1 MSKSYFMMFSTDP
14 DVDPRKCI
22 VGLACTAQAI
32 ADGHE
37 VVVFFASHAV
47 KLLQSE
53 YINTFDAKVAEG
65 QIEVEHWTKS
75 PEVVANA
82 REKGISRSFL
92 DVLLAGAEGIYCST
106 GSQAV
111 VGVTPENASDVLVE
125 GLEMNWSGPH
135 GVIALSAASEVG
147 LSF

>member
-53 YINTFDAKVAEG
+53 YINTFDPKVAEG

-125 GLEMNWSGPH
+125 GLEMNWSGPP
-135 GVIALSAASEVG
+135 GVIALSAASEVS

>member
-32 ADGHE
+32 ADGHK
-37 VVVFFASHAV
+37 VMVFFASHAV

-92 DVLLAGAEGIYCST
+92 DVLLTGAEGIYCST

-125 GLEMNWSGPH
+125 GLEMNWSGPP
-135 GVIALSAASEVG
+135 GVIALSAASEV
-147 LSF
+147 SFSF

>member
-125 GLEMNWSGPH
+125 GLEMNWSGPP
-135 GVIALSAASEVG
+135 GVIALSAASEV
-147 LSF
+147 SFSF

>member
-1 MSKSYFMMFSTDP
+1 MSKKYFVMFATDP
-14 DVDPRKCI
+14 EVDPRKCA
-22 VGLACTAQAI
+22 VGLACARQAVS
-32 ADGHE
+32 DGHE
-37 VVVFFASHAV
+37 VVAFFASHSV

-53 YINTFDAKVAEG
+53 YIGSLDSKVSQDVGFCREMLDAL
-65 QIEVEHWTKS
+65 
-75 PEVVANA
+75 
-82 REKGISRSFL
+82 IS
-92 DVLLAGAEGIYCST
+92 GAEGIYCST

>member
-32 ADGHE
+32 ADGHK
-37 VVVFFASHAV
+37 VMVFFASHAV

-75 PEVVANA
+75 PEVVNSTSRKL
-82 REKGISRSFL
+82 REIPFS
-92 DVLLAGAEGIYCST
+92 LAFATTSGDLVQCST
-106 GSQAV
+106 S
-111 VGVTPENASDVLVE
+111 
-125 GLEMNWSGPH
+125 
-135 GVIALSAASEVG
+135 I
-147 LSF
+147 

>member
-92 DVLLAGAEGIYCST
+92 DVLLTGAEGIYCST

-125 GLEMNWSGPH
+125 GLEMNWSGPP
-135 GVIALSAASEVG
+135 GVIALSAASEVS

>member
-53 YINTFDAKVAEG
+53 YINTFDAKVTEG

-92 DVLLAGAEGIYCST
+92 DVLLTGAEGIYCST

-111 VGVTPENASDVLVE
+111 VGVTPENASEVLVE
-125 GLEMNWSGPH
+125 GLEMNWSGPP
-135 GVIALSAASEVG
+135 GVIALSAASEVS

>member
-1 MSKSYFMMFSTDP
+1 MFSTDP

-92 DVLLAGAEGIYCST
+92 DVLLTGAEGIYCST

-111 VGVTPENASDVLVE
+111 VGVTPENASEVLVE
-125 GLEMNWSGPH
+125 GLEMNWSGPP
-135 GVIALSAASEVG
+135 GVIALSAASEV
-147 LSF
+147 SFSF

>member
-1 MSKSYFMMFSTDP
+1 MFSTDP

-92 DVLLAGAEGIYCST
+92 DVLLTGAEGIYCST

-125 GLEMNWSGPH
+125 GLEMNWSGPP
-135 GVIALSAASEVG
+135 GVIALSAASEV
-147 LSF
+147 SFSF

>member
-1 MSKSYFMMFSTDP
+1 MMFSTDP

-37 VVVFFASHAV
+37 VVAFFASHAV

-92 DVLLAGAEGIYCST
+92 EVLLAGAEGIYCST

>member
-32 ADGHE
+32 ADGHK
-37 VVVFFASHAV
+37 VMVFFASHAV

-92 DVLLAGAEGIYCST
+92 DVLLTGAEGIYCST

-111 VGVTPENASDVLVE
+111 VGVTPENASEVLVE
-125 GLEMNWSGPH
+125 GLEMNWSGPP
-135 GVIALSAASEVG
+135 GVIALSAASEVS

>member
-111 VGVTPENASDVLVE
+111 VGVTPENASEVLVE
-125 GLEMNWSGPH
+125 GLEMNWSGPP
-135 GVIALSAASEVG
+135 GVIALSAASEVS

>member
-14 DVDPRKCI
+14 DVDPRKCL

-53 YINTFDAKVAEG
+53 YINTFDAKVAEC

-92 DVLLAGAEGIYCST
+92 DVLLTGAEGIYCST

-111 VGVTPENASDVLVE
+111 VGVTPENASEVLVE
-125 GLEMNWSGPH
+125 GLEMNWSGPP
-135 GVIALSAASEVG
+135 GVIALSAASEV
-147 LSF
+147 SFSF

>member
-37 VVVFFASHAV
+37 VVAFFASYAV

-92 DVLLAGAEGIYCST
+92 DVLLTGAEGIYCST

-125 GLEMNWSGPH
+125 GLEMNWSGPP
-135 GVIALSAASEVG
+135 GVIALSAASEV
-147 LSF
+147 SFSF

>member
-75 PEVVANA
+75 PEVVANT

-92 DVLLAGAEGIYCST
+92 DVLLTGAEGIYCST

-125 GLEMNWSGPH
+125 GLEMNWSGPP
-135 GVIALSAASEVG
+135 GVIALSAASEV
-147 LSF
+147 SFSF